1 MRFPWESDEI
11 QGFEPLDRKG
21 WSGAGGK
28 KCLSVWSTK
37 KAEEGRMIE
46 ERLVKPKGVKRSR
59 GGAGSREAEPVGT
72 EEKSYEGPWSG
83 WTTSK
88 QVVSNYIFDISL
100 FI

>member
-1 MRFPWESDEI
+1 MSLWI
-11 QGFEPLDRKG
+11 RKAG
-21 WSGAGGK
+21 VGASRK
-28 KCLSVWSTK
+28 KCPSVWSTK

-59 GGAGSREAEPVGT
+59 GGAGSSEAEPVGT

-83 WTTSK
+83 WTISE
-88 QVVSNYIFDISL
+88 QVVSNYIFVIDL